1 MNIKPNPF
9 ESEIFEAYRVKQKKI
24 KKAVRFLQKNGYKV
38 YKETK
43 VAEIPLF
50 KGTLNELNNLC
61 DL

>member
-9 ESEIFEAYRVKQKKI
+9 ESEIFEAFRVKEKKI
-24 KKAVRFLQKNGYKV
+24 KKAVKFLEKNGYKV

-43 VAEIPLF
+43 VADIPGF
-50 KGTLNELNNLC
+50 EGTLDALNNLC

>member
-9 ESEIFEAYRVKQKKI
+9 ENEIFEAYRVKQKKI

-43 VAEIPLF
+43 VAEIPGF
-50 KGTLNELNNLC
+50 EGTLEKLNNL
-61 DL
+61 